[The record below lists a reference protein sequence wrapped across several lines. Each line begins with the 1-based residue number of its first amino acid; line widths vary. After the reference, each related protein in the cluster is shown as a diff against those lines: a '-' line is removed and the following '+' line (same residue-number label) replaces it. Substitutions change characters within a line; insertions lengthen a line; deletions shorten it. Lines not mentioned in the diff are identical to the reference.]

1 MKHSMII
8 TALLLLGFVLSQLI
22 GIYVI
27 DSHIERTPEGFS
39 WTPMQTVL
47 GPVEQEQMSVSGSI
61 LFISLGL
68 LFGIGLILL
77 LNYFGWRRIWKFWYG
92 FAMFICINIVFSTFM
107 SNIYSAVLSAI
118 LVIVKLVKRNVIVHN
133 ITEILSYS
141 GLAAL
146 FSPLFSSISAMLVLL
161 IFSVYDFIAVLKS
174 SFMIKLANFQAS
186 SGAFAGLVLPYKE
199 MHKTIPH
206 MVHKQNAKPSEE
218 TKVAILGGG
227 DIAFPLL
234 FTGTVVATHTAGQA
248 LLIVPFTTASLLLL
262 FKYGKKGKFYP
273 ALPFV
278 TAGCLAGWIVVR
290 LVSGY
295 W

>member
-1 MKHSMII
+1 MKHSGII

-27 DSHIERTPEGFS
+27 NSHIERTPEGFKFA
-39 WTPMQTVL
+39 PMQTVL
-47 GPVEQEQMSVSGSI
+47 GPVEQEQMSIPASI
-61 LFISLGL
+61 AFIVIGL
-68 LFGIGLILL
+68 LFGIILIMI
-77 LNYFGWRRIWKFWYG
+77 LNYFGWKRVWKFWYG
-92 FAMFICINIVFSTFM
+92 FAMFICINIVFSSIM
-107 SNIYSAVLSAI
+107 SNFYSAI
-118 LVIVKLVKRNVIVHN
+118 LSFILVVVKLVKRNVIVHN
-133 ITEILSYS
+133 LTEIISYA

-146 FSPLFSSISAMLVLL
+146 FSPLFSSISAMIVLV

-174 SFMIKLANFQAS
+174 GFMLKLANFQAS

-199 MHKTIPH
+199 MHKTLPYMI
-206 MVHKQNAKPSEE
+206 HKEHTPAKE
-218 TKVAILGGG
+218 TKIAVLGGG

-234 FTGTVVATHTAGQA
+234 FTGTIVATHTAFQA
-248 LLIVPFTTASLLLL
+248 MLIIPFTALSLLILFT
-262 FKYGKKGKFYP
+262 YGKKGKPYP

-278 TAGCLAGWIVVR
+278 TAGCLIGWIVVR